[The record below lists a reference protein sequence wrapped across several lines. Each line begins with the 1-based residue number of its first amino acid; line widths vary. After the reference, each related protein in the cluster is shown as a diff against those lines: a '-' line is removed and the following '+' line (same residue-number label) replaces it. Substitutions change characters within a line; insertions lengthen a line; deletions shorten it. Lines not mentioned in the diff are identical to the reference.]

1 MSIPVLPTVPIK
13 LKSPGQH
20 SEDFC
25 WATDLL
31 GALTS
36 SPYGQPKLPANR
48 HRTSLTHQAVLP
60 PPTTQGLWDMRCLEK
75 DLRVAAKP
83 LLQETTRSE
92 SSMNISH
99 LPLLTFSV
107 FISFNLKKKKRSQPI
122 HLLAILPSPKAPPS
136 RLFPCA
142 THRVFLIQLRIK
154 NSTYTLFSVFNCKF
168 NRMLWRLKSSLEC

>member
-60 PPTTQGLWDMRCLEK
+60 PHTTQGLWDMRCLEK

-83 LLQETTRSE
+83 LLQENTGSE

-107 FISFNLKKKKRSQPI
+107 FISFNLKKKKKVPTHSFVS
-122 HLLAILPSPKAPPS
+122 HTSLPQG
-136 RLFPCA
+136 A
-142 THRVFLIQLRIK
+142 TIQALPLC
-154 NSTYTLFSVFNCKF
+154 NP
-168 NRMLWRLKSSLEC
+168 SSLLDTAKD